1 MVKKRGHDHAPSWLI
16 QTTKVT
22 KDSWLPWSNSSS
34 ASSQAITA
42 LAWHNKKCIKSHWMK
57 QTVMQYRT
65 IASPML
71 CVCCS
76 DGGVDKELWNVCD
89 AACQHVMTKQSSTF
103 RSTQPCPA
111 PLSLSLA
118 PHSFPPFLFSFLSLL
133 YLMLL
138 SPPLSS
144 LFRPS
149 PPPPPPVK
157 LLFFCSALTHS
168 SSMLRR
174 GKRQKQKG
182 RGWKGE
188 EKRRGG

>member
-1 MVKKRGHDHAPSWLI
+1 
-16 QTTKVT
+16 
-22 KDSWLPWSNSSS
+22 
-34 ASSQAITA
+34 
-42 LAWHNKKCIKSHWMK
+42 MK
-57 QTVMQYRT
+57 QAAMQYRT

-76 DGGVDKELWNVCD
+76 DGGGFDKELWNVCD

-103 RSTQPCPA
+103 RSTQPWPT
-111 PLSLSLA
+111 PLNLSLA

-144 LFRPS
+144 PFWPS
-149 PPPPPPVK
+149 PPPPPPSPPPVK

-168 SSMLRR
+168 SSMLKR

-182 RGWKGE
+182 KGWKGE
-188 EKRRGG
+188 EIRMGGLVSEKVRDWSACQFFISLL

>member
-1 MVKKRGHDHAPSWLI
+1 
-16 QTTKVT
+16 
-22 KDSWLPWSNSSS
+22 
-34 ASSQAITA
+34 
-42 LAWHNKKCIKSHWMK
+42 
-57 QTVMQYRT
+57 MQYRT

-188 EKRRGG
+188 EKRRGGLVSEKVRDWSACQFLSLCCGEKDRESESARESKEIKSQQRWRG

>member
-1 MVKKRGHDHAPSWLI
+1 
-16 QTTKVT
+16 
-22 KDSWLPWSNSSS
+22 
-34 ASSQAITA
+34 
-42 LAWHNKKCIKSHWMK
+42 
-57 QTVMQYRT
+57 MQYRT

-89 AACQHVMTKQSSTF
+89 AACQHMMTKQSSTF

-138 SPPLSS
+138 SPPPFFSFSTFSTSS
-144 LFRPS
+144 SSCQAF
-149 PPPPPPVK
+149 V
-157 LLFFCSALTHS
+157 LLFCFDTFLKHVEEREEAKTEGERMERRRKKEGGLVSEKVRDWSACQFLS
-168 SSMLRR
+168 LCCGEKDRESESARESKEIKSQQRWR
-174 GKRQKQKG
+174 G
-182 RGWKGE
+182 
-188 EKRRGG
+188 